1 METLKL
7 RSNLFRRGN
16 EIISYTTVVAHIE
29 DDKLIEHGR
38 YSRTTGKHISY
49 VAQLFGLK
57 IVQSNV
63 KKSDTFYKY
72 DMGEANI
79 NIPGALSVKTSTT
92 IATLMGAGS
101 TFLQA
106 VAAIE
111 KMPKKDLEIVDEHIK
126 ELGITDEQ
134 FSVFKRVNRLSKMI

>member
-7 RSNLFRRGN
+7 RENLFRRGN
-16 EIISYTTVVAHIE
+16 EIISYDTIVAHIE

-38 YSRTTGKHISY
+38 YSRTTSKHIGH
-49 VAQLFGLK
+49 VARLFNLSVVHAKNKERG
-57 IVQSNV
+57 
-63 KKSDTFYKY
+63 FYKY
-72 DMGEANI
+72 DTGEIKI
-79 NIPGALSVKTSTT
+79 NIPGALSVKTSTE
-92 IATLMGAGS
+92 IATLMGTGS

-106 VAAIE
+106 VSAIE

-126 ELGITDEQ
+126 ELGITEEQ